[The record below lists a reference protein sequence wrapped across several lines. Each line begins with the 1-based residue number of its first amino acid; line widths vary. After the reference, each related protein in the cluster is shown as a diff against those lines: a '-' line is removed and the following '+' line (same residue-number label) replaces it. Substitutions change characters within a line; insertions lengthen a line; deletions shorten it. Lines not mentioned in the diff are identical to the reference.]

1 MVTRLLAR
9 FSLENGSEVF
19 VWYAGEKSK
28 EDEGMQTILIAY
40 AVSVGTVVLAEM
52 GDKTQLL
59 AIAFAAKYK
68 PSKVLLGVFAATI
81 LNHALAVAAGS
92 LIARIAPI
100 QAWIQCL
107 ASLSFIIFG
116 LWTLRGDRLS
126 GEENRRTRF
135 DPVVTVAVGFF
146 IAEMGDKT
154 QLATIALAAKF
165 PDTPVWILLG
175 TTTGMLIADAIGIT
189 IGVILKRKIPER
201 KVKLVSAGIFIL
213 FGFIGSGQALYG
225 RLMLPPLATTG
236 ILAMLAALTATLSY
250 RLLRRG

>member
-1 MVTRLLAR
+1 MGRKFFIWHT
-9 FSLENGSEVF
+9 S
-19 VWYAGEKSK
+19 EKSK

-40 AVSVGTVVLAEM
+40 AVSVGTVILAEM

-68 PSKVLLGVFAATI
+68 PSKVLIGVFAATI

-92 LIARIAPI
+92 LIARVEPI
-100 QAWIQCL
+100 QAWIQCA
-107 ASLSFIIFG
+107 ASLSFIVFG

-135 DPVVTVAVGFF
+135 GPVVTVAVGFF

-165 PDTPVWILLG
+165 PDIPGWILLG
-175 TTTGMLIADAIGIT
+175 TTTGMLIADAVGIT
-189 IGVILKRKIPER
+189 IGVILSRKIPER

-225 RLMLPPLATTG
+225 RLMMPPLAITG
-236 ILAMLAALTATLSY
+236 ILALLVVLTAVLSY
-250 RLLRRG
+250 RLLKRG